1 MRQFVLPPSWDGG
14 SSLVVSGKEARRL
27 TAVLRL
33 GPGDSFPALA
43 PDGSGYTCTV
53 QESGAGRV
61 LLSLVP
67 SSNKSAHPPIYRP
80 DIRAGTSSAHAPH
93 VYTPRTEAAG
103 TEATIE
109 QDPAVSIP
117 PIFLGV
123 GLLKGSKLDEVV
135 RAATEAGVAALIP
148 LETDRSM
155 PKGGFSSRLERLRRL
170 SREAIG
176 QSGSTIP
183 TRVEQVMPLHRFIEE
198 YNPAVRS
205 SLGLYFHETPLAESS
220 IHRYCT
226 PRMQAVFACV
236 GPEGGFSGSET
247 TALNEAGFRPAWLG
261 PAVLR
266 AETAAIFAI
275 ASIRI
280 ICLERTSW
288 STSEYRE

>member
-14 SSLVVSGKEARRL
+14 SSLVVSGKDARRL
-27 TAVLRL
+27 TLVLRL

-43 PDGSGYTCTV
+43 PDGSAYTCTV
-53 QESGAGRV
+53 QESGTNRV

-67 SSNKSAHPPIYRP
+67 STGHSALLPGYLP
-80 DIRAGTSSAHAPH
+80 DIRAGTGGVHEPVGATPGTESA
-93 VYTPRTEAAG
+93 TEAA
-103 TEATIE
+103 AA
-109 QDPAVSIP
+109 QSPALSIP
-117 PIFLGV
+117 PIFLAV

-148 LETDRSM
+148 LETERSM
-155 PKGGFSSRLERLRRL
+155 PKGEFGSRLERLRRL

-176 QSGSTIP
+176 QSGSAIP
-183 TRVEQVMPLHRFIEE
+183 TRLEQVMPFHRFIEE
-198 YNPAVRS
+198 YNPVLRKA
-205 SLGLYFHETPLAESS
+205 LGLYFHETPLAESS

-236 GPEGGFSGSET
+236 GPEGGLSSAET

>member
-1 MRQFVLPPSWDGG
+1 
-14 SSLVVSGKEARRL
+14 
-27 TAVLRL
+27 VLRL

-43 PDGSGYTCTV
+43 PDGSAYTCTV
-53 QESGAGRV
+53 QESGAKRV

-67 SSNKSAHPPIYRP
+67 STSQAGFSSVYRP
-80 DIRAGTSSAHAPH
+80 DIRAGTNS
-93 VYTPRTEAAG
+93 VYEPDGITSG
-103 TEATIE
+103 TEGDTETVAAPS
-109 QDPAVSIP
+109 PAESIP
-117 PIFLGV
+117 PIFLAV
-123 GLLKGSKLDEVV
+123 GLLKGSKLDEVA

-148 LETDRSM
+148 LETERAM
-155 PKGGFSSRLERLRRL
+155 PKGEFGSRLERLRRI

-183 TRVEQVMPLHRFIEE
+183 TRVELVMPFRRFIEE
-198 YNPAVRS
+198 YNPVLRNA
-205 SLGLYFHETPLAESS
+205 LGLYFHETPLAESS

-226 PRMQAVFACV
+226 PRMRAVFACV
-236 GPEGGFSGSET
+236 GPEGGLSGAET
-247 TALNEAGFRPAWLG
+247 AALDEAGFRPAWLG

-288 STSEYRE
+288 YTSEYRE